1 MNLKGGKLKMKKED
15 LVKLG
20 LDEAMAQ
27 KVADASNEELKGFIP
42 KSRFDEVNESKKQL
56 EKDIASRDEQ
66 LEALKKVDAE
76 GLKAEIEKLQG
87 ENKTAK
93 EKFEA
98 DLKQMKMES
107 AVEKALIGAKA
118 KNIKAVKALLDLEQ
132 AELDGDSVK
141 GLDKQLKKLQ
151 ESEDS
156 KFLFDIQSS
165 NKQQFKG
172 FKPGDSSDGTPGT
185 ITKEQFQKMSYKE
198 RTNLYNTD
206 KATYDALIQE

>member
-1 MNLKGGKLKMKKED
+1 MKKED

-20 LDEAMAQ
+20 LDEAMAE

-42 KSRFDEVNESKKQL
+42 KSRFDEVNDAKKQL
-56 EKDIASRDEQ
+56 ETDIKTRDKQ
-66 LEALKKVDAE
+66 LEDLKAVDAE

-98 DLKQMKMES
+98 DLKQMKIES
-107 AVEKALIGAKA
+107 AVEKALLGAKA
-118 KNIKAVKALLDLEQ
+118 KNIKAVKALLDLEK
-132 AELDGDSVK
+132 AELDGDTIK
-141 GLDKQLKKLQ
+141 GLDEQLKKLQ
-151 ESEDS
+151 EGSDS

-172 FKPGDSSDGTPGT
+172 FKPGDSVDGTPGV
-185 ITKEQFQKMSYKE
+185 ITKEQFNKMGYKE
-198 RTNLYNTD
+198 RIELYNSDKNLYD
-206 KATYDALIQE
+206 SLINQE